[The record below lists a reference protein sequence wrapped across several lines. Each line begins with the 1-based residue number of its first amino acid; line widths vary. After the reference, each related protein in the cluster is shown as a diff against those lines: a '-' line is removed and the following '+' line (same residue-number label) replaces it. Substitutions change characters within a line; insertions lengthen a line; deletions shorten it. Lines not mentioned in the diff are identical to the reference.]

1 MVLERRW
8 NERYLLIPISNLS
21 ARFQSCCKYKLGY
34 LIAEAAIISW
44 IFLTD
49 FRAFNL
55 TAEWGDWLCVNS
67 QSGLKAPVQYKRWW
81 SQVLYSMTNNM
92 SHTYDQDASKLVV
105 LYMWYI
111 YTQCHSLGDYTA
123 ICDTEYYV
131 LSSVDSRST
140 VQ

>member
-105 LYMWYI
+105 YVIHLYSVSFSRWLYCDMW
-111 YTQCHSLGDYTA
+111 HW
-123 ICDTEYYV
+123 V
-131 LSSVDSRST
+131 LCT
-140 VQ
+140 VECRFS